1 MFSEMIWF
9 VWLAE
14 LAATLGSLRH
24 KREGSISRNDSLR
37 RVSRMIADPAF
48 RSG

>member
-1 MFSEMIWF
+1 MIWF

-14 LAATLGSLRH
+14 LAATLGSLRR
-24 KREGSISRNDSLR
+24 KREGGISRSGALR

-48 RSG
+48 RLG